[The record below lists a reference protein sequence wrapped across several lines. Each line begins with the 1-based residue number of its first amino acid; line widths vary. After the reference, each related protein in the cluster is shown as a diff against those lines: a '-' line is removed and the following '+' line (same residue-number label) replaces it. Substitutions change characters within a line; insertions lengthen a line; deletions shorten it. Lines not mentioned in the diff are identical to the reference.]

1 MIRAVMDA
9 YRRALAKAACK
20 VARLRH
26 GEDGQGTTE
35 YAILVGVL
43 VVIAIIALVAVAF
56 LSVVLG
62 MGALWRSVSAGTF
75 VEHALSCASHC
86 VTGSL
91 PGALADTVLY

>member
-1 MIRAVMDA
+1 MTRAVMDA

-43 VVIAIIALVAVAF
+43 DAPTTAIDAGRNRESSEPLTVSVAMF
-56 LSVVLG
+56 
-62 MGALWRSVSAGTF
+62 
-75 VEHALSCASHC
+75 ASQR
-86 VTGSL
+86 
-91 PGALADTVLY
+91 PRMPRR

>member
-35 YAILVGVL
+35 YAILVGVSKL
-43 VVIAIIALVAVAF
+43 NKFAI
-56 LSVVLG
+56 
-62 MGALWRSVSAGTF
+62 R
-75 VEHALSCASHC
+75 
-86 VTGSL
+86 
-91 PGALADTVLY
+91 